1 MKRVSEVSR
10 LAGVSRRTLQYYDD
24 EGLIMAKRSKDNY
37 RLYDDAALERV
48 WKILVYREMEIELK
62 DIRQLLELSDE
73 ERNVYLQNLIEEME
87 EKIVHLKDQTRFIH
101 YIQTNGIP
109 FIPSGPDAGRKTYVE
124 RIACIKTELNKN
136 SIQGGNGHEKTSNA

>member
-24 EGLIMAKRSKDNY
+24 EGLIMAERSKDNY

-62 DIRQLLELSDE
+62 DIRHLLELSDT

-109 FIPSGPDAGRKTYVE
+109 FIPSGPDAGGKTYVE
-124 RIACIKTELNKN
+124 HIACIKTELNKS

>member
-1 MKRVSEVSR
+1 MKKVSEVSR

-24 EGLIMAKRSKDNY
+24 EGLIMAERSKDNY

-48 WKILVYREMEIELK
+48 WKILVYREMDIELK

-73 ERNVYLQNLIEEME
+73 ERNLYLQKLIEETE
-87 EKIVHLKDQTRFIH
+87 DKIVHLKDQAQFIH

-109 FIPSGPDAGRKTYVE
+109 FIPSGSAADGKTYIE
-124 RIACIKTELNKN
+124 HIASIRTDLNK
-136 SIQGGNGHEKTSNA
+136 